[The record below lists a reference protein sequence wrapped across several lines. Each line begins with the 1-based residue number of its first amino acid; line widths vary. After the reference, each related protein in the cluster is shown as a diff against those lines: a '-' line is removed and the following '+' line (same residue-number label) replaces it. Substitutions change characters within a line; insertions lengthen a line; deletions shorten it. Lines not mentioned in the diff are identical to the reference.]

1 MGPHFWSTCVQVL
14 LRLFIRLL
22 SCNKSG
28 YLMVIMTTANQFT
41 RWKYAQQNICVVW
54 VVKHDLNIR
63 HAWRWMLA
71 RSYFC
76 VNSTSVAV
84 DKSACILNSLWCSSM
99 LCSILKRRCF
109 IGERKRQSVL
119 RHKTVQCQKVLFE
132 CNTCK
137 YLPLDDCTS
146 HWNTS
151 VCRKSIKTYKLVLVK
166 VFSSLFLLFYF
177 FCNCKYLHKLEWG
190 TWLST
195 HSFMHFTVKCKR
207 RFQFQHCCGI
217 WPCLQPTLPVVCKC
231 LMFRS

>member
-109 IGERKRQSVL
+109 IGKE
-119 RHKTVQCQKVLFE
+119 
-132 CNTCK
+132 NG
-137 YLPLDDCTS
+137 
-146 HWNTS
+146 
-151 VCRKSIKTYKLVLVK
+151 K
-166 VFSSLFLLFYF
+166 VF
-177 FCNCKYLHKLEWG
+177 WG
-190 TWLST
+190 TKLCN
-195 HSFMHFTVKCKR
+195 VKKCS
-207 RFQFQHCCGI
+207 
-217 WPCLQPTLPVVCKC
+217 LNATLANIYP
-231 LMFRS
+231 